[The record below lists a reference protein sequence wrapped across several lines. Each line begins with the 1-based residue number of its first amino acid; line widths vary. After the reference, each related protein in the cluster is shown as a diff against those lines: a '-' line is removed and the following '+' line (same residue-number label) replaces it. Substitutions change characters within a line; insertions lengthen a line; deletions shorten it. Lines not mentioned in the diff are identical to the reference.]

1 MVERGEKAHIPCPE
15 CGRRV
20 PATVYCIYC
29 GAKLPP
35 RTAPPRAPPVPPLT
49 PAEPPSP
56 PPPPLSVPTEVK
68 GDVRELMA
76 GISLHYTRKVALLDL
91 LQSKAVSERIFLKL
105 YDEYTN
111 KLQDSM
117 GLRAR
122 VMDRLR
128 SELDGRKKRYGEV
141 KTFMEEL
148 EVRHKIGEI
157 SSDGFNRRAEALR
170 SEVTGLENAIS
181 GLRDDLD
188 HLERLFIDKTPK
200 EIFDLETRARAC
212 YESLDRLVEEK
223 VLTGETQEKVKPDV
237 ESMLDLLDT
246 LIADR
251 KKKEKALREELETL
265 ETRYRVGE
273 VPIEQYET
281 RKREL
286 QSQLEKVWA

>member
-1 MVERGEKAHIPCPE
+1 MSK
-15 CGRRV
+15 
-20 PATVYCIYC
+20 
-29 GAKLPP
+29 
-35 RTAPPRAPPVPPLT
+35 
-49 PAEPPSP
+49 
-56 PPPPLSVPTEVK
+56 EVK

-76 GISLHYTRKVALLDL
+76 SISLRYTRKVALLDL
-91 LQSKAVSERIFLKL
+91 LRSKAVSEKVFLKL
-105 YDEYTN
+105 YDEYTER
-111 KLQDSM
+111 LQGSM

-122 VMDRLR
+122 VLDRLR
-128 SELDGRKKRYGEV
+128 SELDGRKKRYVEV

-157 SSDGFNRRAEALR
+157 SSDGFTRRAEALQ

-200 EIFDLETRARAC
+200 EIFDLETRAKAC

-223 VLTGETQEKVKPDV
+223 VLTGETQEKIKPDV
-237 ESMLDLLDT
+237 ESMLDLLNT
-246 LIADR
+246 LVADR
-251 KKKEKALREELETL
+251 KKKEKALQEELETL